1 MYSCVQSATI
11 LGIESSPVLVE
22 TDISEGLPCFDMVG
36 LLSSEVKEA
45 KDRVRSALRNAGY
58 FLPPKRITINISPAN
73 IKKNGTGFDLPI
85 AVSLLRALGVITVDL
100 DGYFMAGELSLDGTL
115 QGITGV
121 LSMAMDAMNRGIKNM
136 IVPRIN
142 AREAMLI
149 PGIEVIGLNNLAEV
163 IDYFYTGK
171 YDPLDAIYDEAPIIE
186 ETSYDFAM
194 INGQPILRRA
204 CEVAISGMHNMLMIG
219 NPGAGKTM
227 VAKCIPSIM
236 PDMTKEEQIELTRI
250 YSVCGKLTESKGL
263 LTKRPFR
270 NPHHTISEQGLVG
283 GGTWPKP
290 GEVSLASS
298 GVLFLDE
305 LTEFKKSTIEALRQP
320 MEDNEI
326 TISRVNGNYTF
337 PAKFTLVAAT
347 NPCKC
352 GYYPNLEKC
361 RCTPSQVHAYLGKI
375 SQPLL
380 DRIDI
385 CVEATTLSYE
395 EITDS
400 KTNETSEIIKARV
413 TKCQKLQ
420 RKRYANESF
429 KYNSQIP
436 AVLIK
441 KYCHLDEKEEKYME
455 SMYKALDLTARTYH
469 KVLRVARTI
478 ADMEG
483 ASKIALNHLQEAI
496 CYRGLDRN
504 QYERY

>member
-36 LLSSEVKEA
+36 LLGSEVKEA
-45 KDRVRSALRNAGY
+45 KDRVRSALRNVGY
-58 FLPPKRITINISPAN
+58 FLPPKRITVNISPGN

-85 AVSLLRALGVITVDL
+85 AVSLLKALGVITVEL
-100 DGYFMAGELSLDGTL
+100 DEYFMTGELSLDGSL
-115 QGITGV
+115 QQINGV
-121 LSMAMDAMNRGIKNM
+121 LSMAMDAMSRGIKKM
-136 IVPRIN
+136 IVPKAN
-142 AREAMLI
+142 APEAMLI
-149 PGIEVIGLNNLAEV
+149 PDIEVIGLNNLSEV
-163 IDYFYTGK
+163 IDYFYTGV
-171 YDPLDAIYDEAPIIE
+171 YEPVVISNDEENIE

-194 INGQPILRRA
+194 VNGQPILRRA

-236 PDMTKEEQIELTRI
+236 PDMTKEEQIELSRI
-250 YSVCGKLTESKGL
+250 YSVCGKLAESKGL
-263 LTKRPFR
+263 LSKRPFR

-305 LTEFKKSTIEALRQP
+305 LTEFKKSTLEVLRQP
-320 MEDNEI
+320 MEDKEI

-337 PAKFTLVAAT
+337 PANFALVAAT

-385 CVEATTLSYE
+385 CVEAATLSYE
-395 EITDS
+395 EVTDNR
-400 KTNETSEIIKARV
+400 TNESSASIKQRV
-413 TKCQKLQ
+413 TKCQRLQ
-420 RKRYANESF
+420 RNRYANEGF
-429 KYNSQIP
+429 MYNSQIP
-436 AVLIK
+436 ADLIK
-441 KYCHLDEKEEKYME
+441 KYCQLDEKEEKYME
-455 SMYKALDLTARTYH
+455 SMYKELDLTARTYH

-483 ASKIALNHLQEAI
+483 AEDIALNHLQEAI